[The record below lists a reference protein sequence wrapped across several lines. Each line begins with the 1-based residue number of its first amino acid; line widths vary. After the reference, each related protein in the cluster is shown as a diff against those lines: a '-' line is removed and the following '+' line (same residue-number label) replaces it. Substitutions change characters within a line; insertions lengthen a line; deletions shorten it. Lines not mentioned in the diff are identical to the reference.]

1 MSLSHGNPPSSFPQ
15 AHQEFLLPFLSTRF
29 LLLMMLSSQR
39 WPGTRLLAVEQAG
52 FVAQHSGREPWV
64 ERGHGPRDRALRT
77 ALCDSVTSRV
87 WLSAAPWT
95 AAPGSSLP
103 RVCSLS
109 RVRLSAAPWTAA
121 PGSSVH
127 GISQARTLGWVALSS
142 FRGSLPDPM
151 IEQVVDSLP
160 LSHQG
165 SPGAAQGPHQIH
177 TLKLS
182 PSASQM

>member
-1 MSLSHGNPPSSFPQ
+1 
-15 AHQEFLLPFLSTRF
+15 
-29 LLLMMLSSQR
+29 MMLSSQR

-52 FVAQHSGREPWV
+52 FVTQHSGREPWV

-109 RVRLSAAPWTAA
+109 RVRLSAAPWTAAPGSSLPCVCSLSRVQLSAAPWTAA